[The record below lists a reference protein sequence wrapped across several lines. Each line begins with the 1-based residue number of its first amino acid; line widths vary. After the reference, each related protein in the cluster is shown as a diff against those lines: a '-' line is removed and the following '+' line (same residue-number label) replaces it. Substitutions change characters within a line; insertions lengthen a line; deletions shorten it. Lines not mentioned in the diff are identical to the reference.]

1 MQQVLIGIILV
12 LGLGSFYLYN
22 QNQVLSANNLALEG
36 AVQEQQMA
44 MDAMKESFERQGKA
58 LNNLASK
65 NAQIEQEMNSYLDIF
80 RRHNL
85 NQLAVAKPGMIEKRI
100 NDATNQVFE
109 SIENDSK
116 ELDTLDDPSNEINP
130 NNLSLIHI

>member
-1 MQQVLIGIILV
+1 MQQMLIGIILV
-12 LGLGSFYLYN
+12 LGLGSYYLYN

-36 AVQEQQMA
+36 AIVEQQAA
-44 MDAMKESFERQGKA
+44 MDAMKESFEKQGKS
-58 LNNLASK
+58 LQNMMRK

-85 NQLAVAKPGMIEKRI
+85 NQLAVAKPGMIEKRV
-100 NDATNQVFE
+100 NNATKQVFE

-116 ELDTLDDPSNEINP
+116 ELDSLDDPSGDINP
-130 NNLSLIHI
+130 NN

>member
-1 MQQVLIGIILV
+1 MQQMLIGIILV
-12 LGLGSFYLYN
+12 LGLGSYYLYT

-36 AVQEQQMA
+36 AVAEQQAA
-44 MDAMKESFERQGKA
+44 MEVMKESYERQGKA

-116 ELDTLDDPSNEINP
+116 ELDTLDDPSNDINP
-130 NNLSLIHI
+130 NN

>member
-1 MQQVLIGIILV
+1 MQQMLIGIILV
-12 LGLGSFYLYN
+12 LGLGSYYLYN

-36 AVQEQQMA
+36 AVAEQQAA
-44 MDAMKESFERQGKA
+44 MNVMKENFEKQGKA
-58 LNNLASK
+58 LNNLASR

-85 NQLAVAKPGMIEKRI
+85 NQLAIAKPGMIEKRV
-100 NDATNQVFE
+100 NDATQQVFE

-116 ELDTLDDPSNEINP
+116 ELDSLDDITTDINP
-130 NNLSLIHI
+130 NN

>member
-1 MQQVLIGIILV
+1 MQQILIGIILV
-12 LGLGSFYLYN
+12 LGLGSYYLYN

-36 AVQEQQMA
+36 AVEEQKQA
-44 MDAMKESFERQGKA
+44 MDAMKESFEKQGKS
-58 LNNLASK
+58 LQNMMRK

-85 NQLAVAKPGMIEKRI
+85 NQLAVAKPGMIEKRV
-100 NDATNQVFE
+100 NNATKQVFE

-116 ELDTLDDPSNEINP
+116 ELDSLDDPTSDINP
-130 NNLSLIHI
+130 NN